1 LTRTGDA
8 WLSGT
13 HDETYRLHA
22 GITPMA
28 VQGPEAP
35 SPSLDLAPG
44 REVVLTFSDLL
55 RKAGIDPAEVRLLR
69 HQDASADP
77 GRSPFALWRTDPPAF
92 IEYQARQSPRA
103 EKLLSSAKFWASFVV
118 TRGGET
124 LFADLY
130 AASFL
135 GVGAVDC
142 PMVHRAGEVDR
153 AGAYIRFALAP
164 VNALAALSGRIVID
178 WGRGYLA
185 WIQRAGQQEKP
196 ILELRRAYEEEQFPG
211 FGDLILSL
219 SAVPTL
225 PPSWVA
231 VLRASRG
238 IYLLTCPRTKEQYVG
253 SATGEEGFW
262 GRWREYYE
270 TGHGGNVRL
279 KSREPSDYR
288 IAVLEVAGS
297 EQTTVDIL
305 RIEQRWMR
313 KLQSSEMGLNS

>member
-1 LTRTGDA
+1 VA
-8 WLSGT
+8 
-13 HDETYRLHA
+13 
-22 GITPMA
+22 
-28 VQGPEAP
+28 
-35 SPSLDLAPG
+35 
-44 REVVLTFSDLL
+44 LTFNDLL
-55 RKAGIDPAEVRLLR
+55 SKAGIGSGEVRLLR
-69 HQDASADP
+69 HQDASADQ
-77 GRSPFALWRTDPPAF
+77 GRSPFALWRTDPVAF
-92 IEYQARQSPRA
+92 VEYQARQSLRS
-103 EKLLSSAKFWASFVV
+103 EKLLRSAKFWASFVV
-118 TRGGET
+118 TPGGET

-135 GVGAVDC
+135 GIGTLDC
-142 PMVHRAGEVDR
+142 LMVHRAGEVDR
-153 AGAYIRFALAP
+153 AGEYIRFELKR
-164 VNALAALSGRIVID
+164 LERFTALSGRLVID

-185 WIQRAGQQEKP
+185 WIQRADQQEKA
-196 ILELRRAYEEEQFPG
+196 ILELRREYQEEQFPG
-211 FGDLILSL
+211 FTDLILSL
-219 SAVPTL
+219 SAIPSL

-253 SATGEEGFW
+253 SATGEEGFF

-297 EQTTVDIL
+297 EHTTVDIL